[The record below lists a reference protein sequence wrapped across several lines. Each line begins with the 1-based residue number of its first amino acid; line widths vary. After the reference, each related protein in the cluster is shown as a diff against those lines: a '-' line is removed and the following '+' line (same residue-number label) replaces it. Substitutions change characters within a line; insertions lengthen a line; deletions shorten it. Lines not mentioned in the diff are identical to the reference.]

1 MFNFSSNTPNKLSE
15 RDYQALLSA
24 LDDAALVSVTDA
36 RGDIIFVN
44 HKFIAVS
51 KYSEEEL
58 MGQNHRVLKSG
69 QQPDSLFTEL
79 WQTISNGKIWRGEIK
94 NRAKDGTFYWVDT
107 SIAPIMGRDG
117 KPEKYVSIRF
127 VITDRKS
134 AQESL
139 EKTNEQQEVAKKAML
154 NILEDVEQEKERFQA
169 QVTETQKF
177 AMAVE
182 NVGEHIVI
190 TDPDGTVIYANP
202 AVEKTTG
209 FNREEVLGTKAGKL
223 WGGLM
228 NQTFY
233 ETLWHTIKTAKETFQ
248 GEIINQRKN
257 RQKYT
262 AYSIITPVLDEQQNV
277 IFFIG
282 VERDITKEREVDK
295 AKSEFVSFASHQLRT
310 PLSAINWYSEMLLAG
325 DAGTLNDDQRKY
337 IESVYEGNKRMVDL
351 VNALLNVSRIDLGTF
366 IVEPEPT
373 DVAALLR
380 SVVEEQQPAV
390 HERQIRLSVN
400 INPDTLTVNVD
411 IKLLRMVFQN
421 LLSNA
426 LKYTPPDGTVDLEL
440 LIKKSGDVCGNRT
453 FLEDALC
460 FTIKDSGYGIP
471 EDQKDKIFT
480 KLFRADNVR
489 AKDTTGTGLG
499 LYLIKSILDHS
510 GGSIWFESQED
521 KGTTFR
527 FTLPASGMI
536 KKEGTRELS

>member
-1 MFNFSSNTPNKLSE
+1 MSENSSGSPKLSAQ
-15 RDYQALLSA
+15 DYQALLLA
-24 LDDAALVSVTDA
+24 LDGSALVSMTDA
-36 RGDIIFVN
+36 LGNIIFVN
-44 HKFIAVS
+44 HKFITVS
-51 KYSEEEL
+51 QYSEQEL
-58 MGQNHRVLKSG
+58 LGQNHRILKSG
-69 QQPDSLFTEL
+69 HQPDTLFVEL
-79 WQTISNGKIWRGEIK
+79 WRTISNGGVWRGEIQ

-107 SIAPIMGRDG
+107 SIAPILDSYG

-127 VITDRKS
+127 LITGRKEAEEQLS
-134 AQESL
+134 GKNLDQE
-139 EKTNEQQEVAKKAML
+139 KANKAML
-154 NILEDVEQEKERFQA
+154 NILEDVEAEKDRFRF

-209 FNREEVLGTKAGKL
+209 YPRQEVLGTKAGKL

-228 NQTFY
+228 DHDFY
-233 ETLWHTIKTAKETFQ
+233 EKLWHTIKSERQTFQ
-248 GEIINQRKN
+248 GEMTNRRKN
-257 RQKYT
+257 GARYI
-262 AYSIITPVLDEQQNV
+262 AHGIITPVLDEHENV
-277 IFFIG
+277 LFFIG
-282 VERDITKEREVDK
+282 VERDITKEREIDR
-295 AKSEFVSFASHQLRT
+295 AKSEFVSLASHQLRT

-325 DAGTLNDDQRKY
+325 DAGTLAEDQKKY
-337 IESVYEGNKRMVDL
+337 VEAISEGNKRMVDL

-366 IVEPEPT
+366 IVEPEPA

-390 HERQIRLSVN
+390 HEHHIRLSVN
-400 INPDTLTVNVD
+400 INPDTLTMDVD
-411 IKLLRMVFQN
+411 TKLLRIVFQN

-426 LKYTPPDGTVDLEL
+426 LKYTPTDGTVDITLEV
-440 LIKKSGDVCGNRT
+440 KQNGEVFGNRT
-453 FLEDALC
+453 LIGDSLC
-460 FTIKDSGYGIP
+460 FTIRDSGYGIP
-471 EDQKDKIFT
+471 VDQQDKIFT

-510 GGSIWFESQED
+510 GGSVWFESEEN
-521 KGTTFR
+521 KGTTFH
-527 FTLPASGMI
+527 FTLPRSGML